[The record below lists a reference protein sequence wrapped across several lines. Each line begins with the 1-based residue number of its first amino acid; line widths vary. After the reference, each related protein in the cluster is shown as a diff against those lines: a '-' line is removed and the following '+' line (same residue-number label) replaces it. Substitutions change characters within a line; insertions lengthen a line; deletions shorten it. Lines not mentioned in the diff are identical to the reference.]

1 MSALFRPGLLPMFN
15 IKRMATVLGFLGLF
29 NLGLDALPSPKENR
43 KRVVEDKINSAAV
56 TVADAI
62 REVELKLKESANS
75 PATR

>member
-1 MSALFRPGLLPMFN
+1 MFN

-75 PATR
+75 RTTR

>member
-1 MSALFRPGLLPMFN
+1 MFN

-75 PATR
+75 RTTRK

>member
-1 MSALFRPGLLPMFN
+1 MFN

-29 NLGLDALPSPKENR
+29 DLGLDALPSPKENR

>member
-1 MSALFRPGLLPMFN
+1 M
-15 IKRMATVLGFLGLF
+15 GFLGLF

>member
-56 TVADAI
+56 TVVDAI

-75 PATR
+75 PTTR

>member
-1 MSALFRPGLLPMFN
+1 MFN

-75 PATR
+75 PATRK

>member
-1 MSALFRPGLLPMFN
+1 MFN

>member
-1 MSALFRPGLLPMFN
+1 MFN
-15 IKRMATVLGFLGLF
+15 IKRMVTVLGFLGLF